1 MADTGSTL
9 PPGTPVWVDLSTS
22 DLDAGRGFYE
32 QLFGWTSDV
41 TTDPQAGGYTLFR
54 YDGKLV
60 AGAGPL
66 MNGGHPAW
74 NTYIRTDDAAQTAEK
89 VREAG
94 GEVVLEPMKVMDQ
107 GTMAVFRDPTGAYVS
122 VWQFDQ
128 MTGAELY
135 NVPVSLAWNEL
146 STRDP
151 AAARR
156 FYGAVFGWEGEG
168 EDKDYV
174 QWQLGGKTI
183 GGMMDMGA
191 HQVPEQVPPHWLVY
205 FTVPDAD
212 ATAARTLE
220 LGGTVRVP
228 AFDAPGLGR
237 ITVIADP
244 QGAVLG
250 VFASGGGG

>member
-1 MADTGSTL
+1 MAETGSAL
-9 PPGTPVWVDLSTS
+9 APGTPVWVDLSTP
-22 DLDAGRGFYE
+22 DLEAGRGFYE
-32 QLFGWTSDV
+32 KLFGWTSEV

-54 YDGKLV
+54 HDAKLV

-66 MNGGHPAW
+66 MNGHAAW
-74 NTYIRTDDAAQTAEK
+74 NTYIRTADARQTAEK

-94 GEVVLEPMKVMDQ
+94 GEVVLEPMKVLDQ
-107 GTMAVFRDPTGAYVS
+107 GTMAVFRDPTGAYIS

-135 NVPVSLAWNEL
+135 NVPVSLSWNEL

-156 FYGAVFGWEGEG
+156 FYASVFGWDATG

-174 QWQLGGKTI
+174 QWQLTGKTI
-183 GGMMDMGA
+183 GGMMDLASHG
-191 HQVPEQVPPHWLVY
+191 VPEEVPAHWLAY
-205 FTVPDAD
+205 FTVSDAD
-212 ATAARTLE
+212 AIAAQTLE
-220 LGGTVRVP
+220 LGGTVRMP

-237 ITVIADP
+237 IAVIADP
-244 QGAVLG
+244 QGAVFG
-250 VFASGGGG
+250 VFASSGGG